1 MESYIL
7 PNFPREFSSIHLC
20 LFQNVT
26 NSASLRARLV
36 EAATMEGEQ
45 GDRARDE
52 MDYGFVEASMALQ
65 AASTGNLKTRTVH
78 SEVLLALHPSNNI
91 ADAIKRFGISATTK
105 TLLLVRIGSP
115 IGSDDSSAESS
126 QESVDAYQQTL
137 VDKMAE
143 LVEGDMVPLHELPE
157 TSDWKAIKKLYK
169 LHEISLPGTS
179 DADDKRILE
188 ANMLNTLSTKVVA

>member
-7 PNFPREFSSIHLC
+7 PNFPREVSSIHLC

-26 NSASLRARLV
+26 NSASLRTRLV

-45 GDRARDE
+45 GDKARDE
-52 MDYGFVEASMALQ
+52 MDYGFVEASM
-65 AASTGNLKTRTVH
+65 
-78 SEVLLALHPSNNI
+78 I
-91 ADAIKRFGISATTK
+91 ADAIKRFGISASTK

-115 IGSDDSSAESS
+115 TTEGSS
-126 QESVDAYQQTL
+126 QESIDSYQQSL
-137 VDKMAE
+137 VDQMAE
-143 LVEGDMVPLHELPE
+143 LVEGDMVPLQELSQ
-157 TSDWKAIKKLYK
+157 TTDWKAVKKLYK

-188 ANMLNTLSTKVVA
+188 ANMLNTLATKVVA